1 MLLNQMKQR
10 NKEKRKMKALILNS
24 GLGSRMGVLTSEHPK
39 CMTEISARETIL
51 SRQLK
56 LIAEAGIEDVVITTG
71 YYDGVLVKY
80 CNSLD
85 LPLHFTFVKNPIYD
99 QTNYIYS
106 IYCAKDYLDDDIVL
120 LHGDLVFEGE
130 VFDRVVASPV
140 SCMAV
145 SSTLPLPEKDFKA
158 KVVDGMVMAVGVD
171 IFNDAM
177 EAQALYKLYRND
189 WNVWLK
195 KIIEFCENDN
205 RKVYAENALNTLD
218 GAANIHALDVQ
229 NLLCSEIDNP
239 EDLAV
244 VSAKLKEIES
254 RTVYMCFSTDIIH
267 GGHIAIIKKAQKLG
281 RLIIGVLSDEAVATY
296 KRLPLVPAS
305 ERKVMF
311 ENVAGV
317 YRVVDQETLSYKD
330 VLEKLHPDIVVH
342 GDDWCTGFQKP
353 IRDEVVSILASYGGK
368 LVEYPYSSD
377 DKYKDIEARTRSD
390 LAMPDIRRGRLK
402 KVLEMKG
409 LVTAMEAHD
418 GLTGLIVENTV
429 VHQDGG
435 AHQFDAMWISS
446 LCDSTAKGKPDIE
459 LVDMT
464 SRFRTIEDIT
474 EVTTKPI
481 IFDGDTG
488 GKTEHFV
495 YTVRSLERLG
505 VSMVIIEDK
514 TGLKKNSLFGTEVV
528 QTQDSIENFSAKIRA
543 GKKAQR
549 TKEFMICARI
559 ESLILEQ
566 GMEDALTRA
575 FAFAEAGA
583 DAIMIHS
590 RKKDPSEI
598 QEFIEKFRAKDK
610 TTPIVL
616 VPTSFN
622 SVTEEEWKKRG
633 ANIIIY
639 ANQLMRAEVPAM
651 QKAAEM
657 ILECHRAEECDSM
670 LMPFKDIIRLIPA
683 EG

>member
-1 MLLNQMKQR
+1 
-10 NKEKRKMKALILNS
+10 MKALILNS
-24 GLGSRMGVLTSEHPK
+24 GLGSRMGVLTSGHPK
-39 CMTEISARETIL
+39 CMTEISAHETII
-51 SRQLK
+51 SRQLE
-56 LIAEAGIEDVVITTG
+56 LIAAAGIEEVVITTG
-71 YYDGVLVKY
+71 YYDGVLVQY
-80 CNSLD
+80 CNSLE
-85 LPLHFTFVKNPIYD
+85 LPLHFTFLKNPIYD
-99 QTNYIYS
+99 KTNYIYS
-106 IYCAKDYLDDDIVL
+106 IYCARECLSDDIL
-120 LHGDLVFEGE
+120 LMHGDLVFENE
-130 VFDRVVASPV
+130 VLDKVLASES
-140 SCMAV
+140 SCMTV

-158 KVVDGMVMAVGVD
+158 RVVDGKVMAVGVD
-171 IFNDAM
+171 IFNEAM
-177 EAQALYKLYRND
+177 EAQALYKLNKAD
-189 WNVWLK
+189 WMVWMD
-195 KIIEFCENDN
+195 KIVDFCEDADESK
-205 RKVYAENALNTLD
+205 RKVYAENALNELN
-218 GAANIHALDVQ
+218 GAANITALDVE
-229 NLLCSEIDNP
+229 NLLCAEIDNP

-244 VSAKLKEIES
+244 VSSKLKEIES

-267 GGHIAIIKKAQKLG
+267 GGHLAIIKKAEKLG
-281 RLIIGVLSDEAVATY
+281 RVIIGVLSDEAVTSY
-296 KRLPLVPAS
+296 KRLPLVPAA
-305 ERKVMF
+305 ERKKLF
-311 ENVAGV
+311 EAISGV
-317 YRVVDQETLSYKD
+317 YRVVDQGTLSYKEN
-330 VLEKLHPDIVVH
+330 LLKYKPAIVVH

-353 IRDEVVSILASYGGK
+353 IRDEVVSVLASYGGK
-368 LVEYPYSSD
+368 LIEYPYSSD
-377 DKYKDIEARTRSD
+377 QKYVDIQARTRSD
-390 LAMPDIRRGRLK
+390 LAMPDVRRGRLK

-429 VHQDGG
+429 VHQEGG

-528 QTQDSIENFSAKIRA
+528 QTQDSIENFSNKIRA

-598 QEFIEKFRAKDK
+598 QEFIEKFREKDS

-622 SVTEEEWKKRG
+622 SVTEKEWKERG

-651 QKAAEM
+651 QKAAET
-657 ILECHRAEECDSM
+657 ILTNHRAEECDAM
-670 LMPFKDIIRLIPA
+670 LMPFKDIIRMIPA
-683 EG
+683 EV